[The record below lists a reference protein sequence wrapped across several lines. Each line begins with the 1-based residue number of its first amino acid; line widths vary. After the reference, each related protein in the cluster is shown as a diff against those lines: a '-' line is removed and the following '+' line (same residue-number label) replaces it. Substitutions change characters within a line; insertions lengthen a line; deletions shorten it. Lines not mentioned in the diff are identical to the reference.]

1 MIKKII
7 ELKNVGCF
15 EHLRAASGN
24 EGDFAKVNIVYA
36 PNACGKTTLC
46 DVFRSVQTRNPAYVM
61 GRKRIGAGTDP
72 AIKIQLIDNDVV
84 AFCNRQWDG
93 ALTCPKIHV
102 FDQRF
107 VNDNVFVGGQIGT
120 EQRRNVYNL
129 ALGETAL
136 RLNQE
141 VEAAGVKLSETT
153 TTATQCETILSS
165 LIAPHNIETFR
176 TIEKVDDV
184 DTKITILTS
193 RISAEKNK
201 KSKADQIR
209 RHGLLRKIA
218 IPSLPVEDLKAALST
233 TLDNVAL
240 TAEEKIK
247 NHLAQCVDTKKVTAD
262 WIRQGFGA
270 QKNSICPYCGQDI
283 SRVELFT
290 VYKVFFSGALRQQE
304 EQRAKVKNIFTFETG
319 DSAQAVLVNSE
330 AQNNSD
336 VEWWKDVCELSLDVP
351 ALDVSGIKEKFLSI
365 ANAVTSAI
373 GRKQDNLTIAVLLQ
387 ENEMAALNEAAT
399 VIASIKSYND
409 AIDSANDK
417 IKAFQQS
424 VEAINIEELENQLST
439 LLLKKKR
446 YDPSVVD
453 AYEKYD
459 AAIVAKREAQGRKT
473 QANEALKTESQ
484 AIFDSFGSKINE
496 MLAAFG
502 VNFSVKNDG
511 VNLRGGAASG
521 QLSIA
526 INANS
531 ISERVDCTMAGASNP
546 SCRSLSNTLSGGD
559 CSALALAFFLAKLE
573 TDSSLGASIVVVDDP
588 YHDQDRSRQTQ
599 TIQQLVLKANACSQ
613 FFLLSHNL
621 EFAHMFLSN
630 KGSVRGDIRAYKIE
644 PFVMPVIL
652 EHGDLPPL
660 ASKAY
665 ETDYCELSDYVNNPG
680 SYANRLKEVV
690 GRIRPLLETYLR
702 YKYPQAWNENDW
714 LGDMV
719 GKIQRSSD
727 SDIIHPC
734 ACLVQKLESVKDY
747 TKRFHHRVNG
757 MSADVPEPRE
767 LKTYVEMTLEIIHH
781 A

>member
-24 EGDFAKVNIVYA
+24 EGDFSKVNIVYA

-46 DVFRSVQTRNPAYVM
+46 DIFRSVQTRNPTCVM
-61 GRKRIGAGTDP
+61 GRKRIGVSADP
-72 AIKIQLIDNDVV
+72 TIKIQLEDNRIVE
-84 AFCNRQWDG
+84 FCNRQWG
-93 ALTCPKIHV
+93 GVSTCPTIHV

-120 EQRRNVYNL
+120 EQRRNIYNL
-129 ALGETAL
+129 VLGETAL

-141 VEAAGVKLSETT
+141 VEAAGVKLSEAT
-153 TTATQCETILSS
+153 TTATQCETILSG
-165 LIAPHNIETFR
+165 LIAPHDIEKFR
-176 TIEKVDDV
+176 NIEKVDDV
-184 DTKITILTS
+184 DNKITALVN

-218 IPSLPVEDLKAALST
+218 IPSLPVADLKAALST
-233 TLDNVAL
+233 TLDSVAL
-240 TAEEKIK
+240 TAEQKIK
-247 NHLAQCVDTKKVTAD
+247 NHLEQCVDIKKVTVD
-262 WIRQGFGA
+262 WVKQGFES
-270 QKNSICPYCGQDI
+270 QKNKICPYCGQDM
-283 SRVELFT
+283 SHVELFT
-290 VYKVFFSGALRQQE
+290 LYKVFFSGALRQQE
-304 EQRAKVKNIFTFETG
+304 EQRTKVKNTFALETG

-330 AQNNSD
+330 AQNKSD
-336 VEWWKDVCELSLDVP
+336 IEWWKDACELPLNVS
-351 ALDVSGIKEKFLSI
+351 ALDVSGIKEKFVSI
-365 ANAVTSAI
+365 ADAVTTVI
-373 GRKQDNLTIAVLLQ
+373 GRKQDNLTIAVSLQ

-409 AIDSANDK
+409 AIDSANDR
-417 IKAFQQS
+417 IKEFQQS
-424 VEAINIEELENQLST
+424 VEAIKIDDLENQLS
-439 LLLKKKR
+439 LLRLKKKR
-446 YDPSVVD
+446 YEQKIVD

-459 AAIVAKREAQGRKT
+459 AAIVAKREAQNRKT
-473 QANEALKTESQ
+473 QANEDLKTASRT
-484 AIFDSFGSKINE
+484 IFDSFGSKINE
-496 MLAAFG
+496 ILAGFG
-502 VNFSVKNDG
+502 VNFRVENDG

-521 QLSIA
+521 QLSIS
-526 INANS
+526 ITANN
-531 ISERVDCTMAGASNP
+531 ISERVDCTMAGTANP

-573 TDSSLGASIVVVDDP
+573 TDSNLGTSIVVVDDP

-621 EFAHMFLSN
+621 EFAQMFLSN
-630 KGSVRGDIRAYKIE
+630 KGNVRGEIRAYKIE
-644 PFVMPVIL
+644 PFTMPVVL
-652 EHGDLPPL
+652 KHGDLPRL

-680 SYANRLKEVV
+680 MYANRLKEVV

-702 YKYPQAWNENDW
+702 YKYPQVWSENDW
-714 LGDMV
+714 LGDMI
-719 GKIQRSSD
+719 GKIQHSSV

-734 ACLVQKLESVKDY
+734 ACLVQRLESVNDY

-757 MSADVPEPRE
+757 MSADVPDARE
-767 LKTYVEMTLEIIHH
+767 LKTYVAMTLEIIHH

>member
-1 MIKKII
+1 V
-7 ELKNVGCF
+7 E
-15 EHLRAASGN
+15 
-24 EGDFAKVNIVYA
+24 
-36 PNACGKTTLC
+36 
-46 DVFRSVQTRNPAYVM
+46 
-61 GRKRIGAGTDP
+61 
-72 AIKIQLIDNDVV
+72 
-84 AFCNRQWDG
+84 WDG
-93 ALTCPKIHV
+93 SV
-102 FDQRF
+102 
-107 VNDNVFVGGQIGT
+107 
-120 EQRRNVYNL
+120 
-129 ALGETAL
+129 
-136 RLNQE
+136 
-141 VEAAGVKLSETT
+141 
-153 TTATQCETILSS
+153 
-165 LIAPHNIETFR
+165 
-176 TIEKVDDV
+176 
-184 DTKITILTS
+184 
-193 RISAEKNK
+193 
-201 KSKADQIR
+201 
-209 RHGLLRKIA
+209 
-218 IPSLPVEDLKAALST
+218 
-233 TLDNVAL
+233 
-240 TAEEKIK
+240 
-247 NHLAQCVDTKKVTAD
+247 
-262 WIRQGFGA
+262 
-270 QKNSICPYCGQDI
+270 
-283 SRVELFT
+283 T
-290 VYKVFFSGALRQQE
+290 VYKVFFSGALNQQE
-304 EQRAKVKNIFTFETG
+304 EQRTKVKNTFTLETG
-319 DSAQAVLVNSE
+319 DSAQAVLATSE
-330 AQNNSD
+330 AQNKSD
-336 VEWWKDVCELSLDVP
+336 IEWWKDACELSLDVP
-351 ALDVSGIKEKFLSI
+351 TLDVSGIKEKFVSI

-373 GRKQDNLTIAVLLQ
+373 GRKQDNLTIAVSLQ
-387 ENEMAALNEAAT
+387 ENEMAVLNEAAT

-409 AIDSANDK
+409 AIDSANDR
-417 IKAFQQS
+417 IKEFQQS
-424 VEAINIEELENQLST
+424 IEAINIEELENQLS
-439 LLLKKKR
+439 LLRLAKKR
-446 YDPSVVD
+446 YEPDIVD

-459 AAIVAKREAQGRKT
+459 AAIVAKREAQNRKT
-473 QANEALKTESQ
+473 QANESLKTESQ
-484 AIFDSFGSKINE
+484 TIFNTFGTKINE
-496 MLAAFG
+496 ILAAFG
-502 VNFSVKNDG
+502 VNFRVENDG
-511 VNLRGGAASG
+511 VSLRGGAASG

-531 ISERVDCTMAGASNP
+531 ISERVDCTMAGAANP
-546 SCRSLSNTLSGGD
+546 SCRSLANTLSGGD